1 MKKIFIVAGVMLLTL
16 GACTNESLLP
26 DNTNDNG
33 VTKTRSARMSFNV
46 TLPGGDP
53 ITYAEIQ
60 TAIEKKVERLDI
72 YQFGEGT
79 DGRLEAVFNNV
90 QLTSAATG
98 YSVSLDT
105 EGSGKKQFMFVANN
119 QGSNNGSAPS
129 IENLANGTITAGE
142 FMKKITKEL
151 GDKQLNGAPL
161 LMTAHL
167 EDVEVKTGTVG
178 KKAELE
184 RIMSRIDIKN
194 YEPKL
199 TITRVRLEQVPDRSF
214 LFNQA
219 ATTQHPTGMKWI
231 TLPEVKLPTQATTVG
246 SSDPVEM
253 EKVAATSTDI
263 AHTDYK
269 HVFYPYVSDDITEET
284 QAPLIVIEGIL
295 FKGDPNRE
303 SKVIYKKRLKIDGQS
318 KFLGFKRNTR
328 YTLLIKKAFRG
339 EVDASIVVDK
349 WNEETVEGVIKPVA
363 PVAYELS
370 DSHVYYTNFSWD
382 ADEQTLKLTK
392 IIKDKEST
400 SGYGINEASLYISCN
415 VDWEYLVE
423 GDAQAYDSEKQVNN
437 WLTVYTR
444 LRDMSIANGVFIK
457 NELRFRATADNLT
470 GQPRTVR
477 LILRNK
483 VDHNKQSIIT
493 ITQEG

>member
-1 MKKIFIVAGVMLLTL
+1 MKKFFIVAGVMLLTL
-16 GACTNESLLP
+16 GACTNESLLS

-33 VTKTRSARMSFNV
+33 VTTTRSARMSFNV

-194 YEPKL
+194 YEPNL

-219 ATTQHPTGMKWI
+219 ATTQYPTGMKWI

-303 SKVIYKKRLKIDGQS
+303 SKVIYRKRLKIDGQS

-349 WNEETVEGVIKPVA
+349 WNEETVEGIIKPETPILGA
-363 PVAYELS
+363 LADPILFS
-370 DSHVYYTNFSWD
+370 DGKRVVWDEDTKTLTIRKSALVTNWIWV
-382 ADEQTLKLTK
+382 K
-392 IIKDKEST
+392 
-400 SGYGINEASLYISCN
+400 CN
-415 VDWEYLVE
+415 VNWEILIE
-423 GDAQAYDSEKQVNN
+423 GSSQAFTTKKVIAD
-437 WLTVYTR
+437 WLTLEPLLTYNHKTEGYTVKNAIIFNITKTN
-444 LRDMSIANGVFIK
+444 DTGVSRK
-457 NELRFRATADNLT
+457 LRFI
-470 GQPRTVR
+470 VR
-477 LILRNK
+477 N
-483 VDHNKQSIIT
+483 IINPNQQT
-493 ITQEG
+493 IFTIIQEG

>member
-161 LMTAHL
+161 LMT
-167 EDVEVKTGTVG
+167 
-178 KKAELE
+178 
-184 RIMSRIDIKN
+184 
-194 YEPKL
+194 
-199 TITRVRLEQVPDRSF
+199 F
-214 LFNQA
+214 L
-219 ATTQHPTGMKWI
+219 
-231 TLPEVKLPTQATTVG
+231 
-246 SSDPVEM
+246 
-253 EKVAATSTDI
+253 
-263 AHTDYK
+263 
-269 HVFYPYVSDDITEET
+269 
-284 QAPLIVIEGIL
+284 
-295 FKGDPNRE
+295 
-303 SKVIYKKRLKIDGQS
+303 
-318 KFLGFKRNTR
+318 
-328 YTLLIKKAFRG
+328 
-339 EVDASIVVDK
+339 
-349 WNEETVEGVIKPVA
+349 
-363 PVAYELS
+363 
-370 DSHVYYTNFSWD
+370 
-382 ADEQTLKLTK
+382 
-392 IIKDKEST
+392 
-400 SGYGINEASLYISCN
+400 
-415 VDWEYLVE
+415 
-423 GDAQAYDSEKQVNN
+423 
-437 WLTVYTR
+437 
-444 LRDMSIANGVFIK
+444 
-457 NELRFRATADNLT
+457 
-470 GQPRTVR
+470 
-477 LILRNK
+477 
-483 VDHNKQSIIT
+483 
-493 ITQEG
+493 

>member
-363 PVAYELS
+363 PKATVLVNTQKWVSGKRVYFDY
-370 DSHVYYTNFSWD
+370 DSQTMTVKD
-382 ADEQTLKLTK
+382 ALDTHET
-392 IIKDKEST
+392 
-400 SGYGINEASLYISCN
+400 GLYISAN
-415 VDWEYLVE
+415 VDWELLEE
-423 GDAQAYDSEKQVNN
+423 GSSEAY
-437 WLTVYTR
+437 R
-444 LRDMSIANGVFIK
+444 LGEHKINDWISIEI
-457 NELRFRATADNLT
+457 ER
-470 GQPRTVR
+470 QERTVSEGKHIKQLLWTTIAKNNTGKTRTAR
-477 LILRNK
+477 LILRNI
-483 VDHNKQSIIT
+483 VNPNQQTIIT